1 MNIVRASLIAEV
13 TVSYHVG
20 QYSSDYIPLQLKLSE
35 QEHLLIDL
43 RHYVT
48 LADRNRLAR
57 NSFSVL
63 LFVEREGHCGFTG
76 LKMKTVLSIPHIS
89 LCK

>member
-20 QYSSDYIPLQLKLSE
+20 QYSSDYRPLQLKLSE

-43 RHYVT
+43 RRYVT
-48 LADRNRLAR
+48 LADRNDWREIL
-57 NSFSVL
+57 SPFFSL
-63 LFVEREGHCGFTG
+63 YIEREGFIMDSRNS
-76 LKMKTVLSIPHIS
+76 K
-89 LCK
+89 